1 MATAITTT
9 HDNIELQASTK
20 PVVVPWKKD
29 YLAAAE
35 KHATVELAKELKS
48 HRAALSKKRQQLR
61 HTQKM
66 REEYRLKE
74 ELQEPEPE
82 LASLKRKFDALEQQ
96 GAEKLE
102 AILQKVE
109 RDMES
114 FERKE
119 KQGRMRFDSPSA
131 NTRVRQHNSDDDVE
145 CTAAKS
151 LDDVLPEREEAA
163 RAVGAIIA
171 VN

>member
-1 MATAITTT
+1 MIPDWLTLRKQNHIYTTLISTMAAITT
-9 HDNIELQASTK
+9 HDNIALQAAPPLEEEASA
-20 PVVVPWKKD
+20 PVVVLWKKD

-35 KHATVELAKELKS
+35 KQATVELAKELKP
-48 HRAALSKKRQQLR
+48 HKAALSKKRQQLR

-74 ELQEPEPE
+74 ELQEPE
-82 LASLKRKFDALEQQ
+82 LASLKRKFEALEQQ

-131 NTRVRQHNSDDDVE
+131 NTRVNE
-145 CTAAKS
+145 
-151 LDDVLPEREEAA
+151 
-163 RAVGAIIA
+163 
-171 VN
+171 

>member
-9 HDNIELQASTK
+9 HDNIELQAVLSPQEETSETSEPSEASAK
-20 PVVVPWKKD
+20 PVIVPWKKD

-35 KHATVELAKELKS
+35 KQATVELAKELKP
-48 HRAALSKKRQQLR
+48 HKAALSKKRQQLR

-74 ELQEPEPE
+74 ELQEPE

-119 KQGRMRFDSPSA
+119 KHGRMRFDSPSA
-131 NTRVRQHNSDDDVE
+131 NTRVSE
-145 CTAAKS
+145 
-151 LDDVLPEREEAA
+151 
-163 RAVGAIIA
+163 
-171 VN
+171 